1 MENEPSDSTRGSSA
15 LKRLDEAK
23 FSWYHVKILLVN
35 GAGFFTVNTLLVLS
49 FVLLSAIYSSVLY
62 FKGCV

>member
-1 MENEPSDSTRGSSA
+1 MENESSDSTRGSSA

-35 GAGFFTVNTLLVLS
+35 GAGFFTVNTLLV
-49 FVLLSAIYSSVLY
+49 FIIKITIIRVKVLTITD
-62 FKGCV
+62 